1 MCWEFGLV
9 VMIWFSWRID
19 RMTTMCCLAYD
30 IANPWHCSSTT
41 TYKIWAI
48 TCDVMHI
55 HGEFKN
61 KKDKS
66 WGEQKKKN
74 RTQTKMKNGKIK
86 AENVERLALAAM
98 EYQTR
103 VTDFNFQSF
112 NHCVSGVEWSE
123 VECMHIN
130 FNGQTQLWHFFVIL
144 SPKQSHVHCLTN
156 VWGARH
162 ADTKIIKCTFGGAFA
177 ASQIS
182 FVFTE
187 IQQGEIQKCK
197 TLQVQDL
204 CRFFE
209 GTENHFFFSARRA
222 FLCFVIVAPF
232 FLVFY
237 CKFQSK

>member
-1 MCWEFGLV
+1 MCWEFGFV

-61 KKDKS
+61 KNDKS

-86 AENVERLALAAM
+86 AETVERLALAAM

-156 VWGARH
+156 VWGGETCRH
-162 ADTKIIKCTFGGAFA
+162 KNNQMHIWWRICRIADLLRFYRNPTREN
-177 ASQIS
+177 
-182 FVFTE
+182 TE
-187 IQQGEIQKCK
+187 
-197 TLQVQDL
+197 VQDIASSRSL
-204 CRFFE
+204 
-209 GTENHFFFSARRA
+209 S
-222 FLCFVIVAPF
+222 L
-232 FLVFY
+232 L
-237 CKFQSK
+237 